1 MKIAFRAL
9 SIFVFLCLTMSILT
23 PSASAGVTGE
33 ANLIFGGMT
42 LSKEWEPIKS
52 QPAMAAEFTLG
63 KDSWPVLIAIDL
75 LTSRDSGS
83 SNGTHV
89 SGSTLEFD
97 MGLRKI
103 WGSKER
109 TTRPFF
115 GGGLGVF
122 SGEVKT
128 GTDKRTASDVG
139 FWFNGGVF
147 WRIGKG
153 LNLGVDAR
161 YSIVNAKI
169 TGTEAEL
176 GGLSYGALIGWG
188 W

>member
-1 MKIAFRAL
+1 MRIVVRAL
-9 SIFVFLCLTMSILT
+9 SISVFFCLTMSILT
-23 PSASAGVTGE
+23 PSAVGGGTGE
-33 ANLIFGGMT
+33 ANIMLGAKD
-42 LSKEWEPIKS
+42 LNKEWEPLKS
-52 QPAMAAEFTLG
+52 QPAWAAEFSLG
-63 KDSWPVLIAIDL
+63 KDSWPVLMAIDIL
-75 LTSRDSGS
+75 GSRDSGS
-83 SNGTHV
+83 SSGTHV

-97 MGLRKI
+97 LGLRKI

-122 SGEVKT
+122 SGEAKF
-128 GTDKRTASDVG
+128 GDNKNTASDVG

-153 LNLGVDAR
+153 LNLGVDVR
-161 YSIVNAKI
+161 YSVANAKI
-169 TGTEAEL
+169 TGTQAEI
-176 GGLSYGALIGWG
+176 GGLAYGALIGWG